1 MKRNTRQRLLASSLL
16 VSASMVASAP
26 AWAQQVQ
33 DPAANASPAGE
44 VGIAPQD
51 GTPTDENSQGDIVV
65 TGTLIKDPNAVSS
78 SPVVAVGQE
87 ELQLRQTNVAEE
99 VLRTIP
105 GVVPSIGSQ
114 VNNGNGGASFVNL
127 RGLGSNRNL
136 VLLDGARLSPAGLG
150 GQVDLNNIPLA
161 LVERIDVLTGGAS
174 STYGADA
181 VSGVVNFITRSDFSG
196 MELTASEQITERGDG
211 NFFRTDLTIGANFDD
226 GRGNAVLSLGY
237 QESDPVYFGGLD
249 RPNSQVTLE
258 SYDEFFIAGQGSA
271 TTSPS
276 RIPVGGRNLQVTPDG
291 LGLQNYYAAY
301 NFNPFN
307 VFQVPFKRYNMY
319 GAGHY
324 EVADGLT
331 VYARGLFSDN
341 TVSTIIAPSGVFN
354 SSVTVPVSNPFLS
367 AAQRTTLCGLAD
379 SNTAVA
385 GIQTLTAAQC
395 TAAATAL
402 SPADANYRTLT
413 FNLARRTPE
422 VGPRVSE
429 YNTQV
434 FDFRTGIRGDIT
446 STIGFDLSGSY
457 GRSRNTQSIQNYV
470 LLSRVRQALLAT
482 NTTTCLTTTGG
493 CVPLNIFGANNSITP
508 AQADF
513 ISDDS
518 TSFVETTLGQA
529 RGVVNGEIG
538 FGSPF
543 ADSKINFAAGAE
555 YRKYTARQRS
565 DILAKTAGELGG
577 AGGAAPDL
585 TGAYEVVEGFGEIN
599 APLVT
604 DRPFF
609 QSLSVE
615 AGIRQSHYKID
626 TAGSPTFNTTTWK
639 AGGSWAPI
647 NDIKLRGV
655 YQRAVRA
662 PNIGELFS
670 PISTALTNLGTDP
683 CAGQA
688 PVNNANLRA
697 VCLAQG
703 APAFT
708 IGTILQPTAGQAN
721 VTGGGNPQLSPEVA
735 RSYTFGAVL
744 SPSFLPRFTASI
756 DYYHIRVKGAVSSPT
771 PADLIGACF
780 GATPTSPPA
789 GAASTPACTVIRR
802 NPATGGLDGDPA
814 TTPGLFSPLS
824 NLGTILTSGID
835 VTASYRLELG
845 EAFGERLGLNLSFTG
860 NWTDKAKFQATP
872 TSVNREC
879 AGFYSV
885 NCGSLQPEFS
895 FNQRTTLS
903 VGPAD
908 ISLLWR
914 YIDNM
919 KLEPLQYEQDLAG
932 ALADP
937 ANCPDPTGTDP
948 GGCVIDPRFRSIK
961 AHHYFDLATRF
972 GATENIEFTIT
983 VQNLFDNKPP
993 IVGGTVGTTTYN
1005 GGNTF
1010 PSTYDALGR
1019 RFAVS
1024 SRIKF

>member
-1 MKRNTRQRLLASSLL
+1 MKRNTRQRLLASTLL
-16 VSASMVASAP
+16 VSASMAAAP

-33 DPAANASPAGE
+33 DPAANASVAGE
-44 VGIAPQD
+44 VGVAPQD
-51 GTPTDENSQGDIVV
+51 GTPTTENSEGDIVV

-105 GVVPSIGSQ
+105 GIVPSIGSQ

-136 VLLDGARLSPAGLG
+136 VLLDGARISPAGLG

-161 LVERIDVLTGGAS
+161 LVERLDVLTGGAS
-174 STYGADA
+174 SVYGADA

-237 QESDPVYFGGLD
+237 QESDPVFFGGTD

-291 LGLQNYYAAY
+291 TGFQNYYAAY

-324 EVADGLT
+324 DVADGLT

-367 AAQRTTLCGLAD
+367 AAQRSTLCSLAD

-395 TAAATAL
+395 AAAATAL

-429 YNTQV
+429 YNTQI
-434 FDFRTGIRGDIT
+434 FDFRAGARGDIT
-446 STIGFDLSGSY
+446 STIGFDVSGSY

-482 NTTTCLTTTGG
+482 NTTTCLNTTGG
-493 CVPLNIFGANNSITP
+493 CVPLNVFGANNSITA

-577 AGGAAPDL
+577 AGGAAPDI

-609 QSLSVE
+609 QSLAVE

-670 PISTALTNLGTDP
+670 PISTGLTNLGTDP
-683 CAGQA
+683 CAGAA

-721 VTGGGNPQLSPEVA
+721 VTGGGNPQLRPEVA

-744 SPSFLPRFTASI
+744 SPSFLPRFTASV

-771 PADLIGACF
+771 PADLIAACF
-780 GATPTSPPA
+780 GGTPTSPPA
-789 GAASTPACTVIRR
+789 GAANTEACTVIRR
-802 NPATGGLDGDPA
+802 NPGTGGLDGDPA

-835 VTASYRLELG
+835 VTASYRMELG
-845 EAFGERLGLNLSFTG
+845 EAFGERLGLNLSFNG
-860 NWTDKAKFQATP
+860 NWTEQAKFQATP

-879 AGFYSV
+879 VGYYSV

-919 KLEPLQYEQDLAG
+919 RLEPLQFEADLAG

-937 ANCPDPTGTDP
+937 NNCPNPLGTDP

-961 AHHYFDLATRF
+961 AHHYFDLAARF

-1010 PSTYDALGR
+1010 PSTYDPLGR